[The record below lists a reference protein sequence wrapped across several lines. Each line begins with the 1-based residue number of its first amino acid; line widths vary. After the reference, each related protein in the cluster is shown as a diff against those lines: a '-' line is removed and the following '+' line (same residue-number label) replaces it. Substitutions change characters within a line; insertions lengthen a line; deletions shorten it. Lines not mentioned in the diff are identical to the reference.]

1 MTPPKDRDALIE
13 VMARAF
19 CEKLHGKYFAPFD
32 SHYQAAAEALGR
44 ALDRPE
50 RKRLKVELYRLLGE
64 REAAVRDHMEGERL
78 ARVKA

>member
-1 MTPPKDRDALIE
+1 MRLTLDQQAHE
-13 VMARAF
+13 ARI
-19 CEKLHGKYFAPFD
+19 
-32 SHYQAAAEALGR
+32 QAAAEALGR

-78 ARVKA
+78 ARVRQ